1 MAEDGHTFLK
11 GPAPGHLCWCNV
23 LQKKKIITPNY
34 IATLLETNVGS
45 FDNR

>member
-23 LQKKKIITPNY
+23 LQKKNHNSELHCNT
-34 IATLLETNVGS
+34 A
-45 FDNR
+45 